1 MSKALLMTGTNVPC
15 IPLKLRKL
23 EFSRFKGSY
32 YNFTIGLIMNHF
44 EEYTTQFVQQVG
56 KKEGAVSPVIIN
68 SASFGYGDSETGEG
82 IFDGSVKKPLYSRM
96 GNPTS
101 AQLEQILASMDG
113 GIGAVATSSGMGATA
128 MATLSLLKSGDEIVS
143 VGGLFGGTYSYFSE
157 TLPRFGITSRFFDVD
172 ELDAIKE
179 AITDKTKILFLESVG
194 NPNMRLPDI
203 KAIAD
208 IANAVGIVLMV
219 DNTCTPLSVKPLEL
233 GADIIVYSTT
243 KIITGN
249 ASSLGGAVVFRA
261 IHEGDDKFKGER
273 YAEIHPFI
281 KKMGKM
287 ALIGNAKKR
296 ALRDFGMS
304 ANGFGSYLTM
314 LGLETLPL
322 RMDRVVSSVEKIVKE
337 LDALGFVINHPA
349 LPSHPHH
356 ERYVKQFSQGCGTLF
371 TIDMGSKEAA
381 FAFLNRSKLITITA
395 NIGDSRT
402 LGLHMAS
409 TIYRDFDESV
419 REFLGITEGL
429 IRISIG
435 LENPDDIIND
445 FSMARNSSF

>member
-1 MSKALLMTGTNVPC
+1 
-15 IPLKLRKL
+15 
-23 EFSRFKGSY
+23 
-32 YNFTIGLIMNHF
+32 MNRF
-44 EEYTTQFVQQVG
+44 EEYATQFVQQVG
-56 KKEGAVSPVIIN
+56 KKEGPISPVMIN
-68 SASFGYGDSETGEG
+68 AASFGYGDSESGEG

-113 GIGAVATSSGMGATA
+113 GIAAVAASSGMGATA
-128 MATLSLLKSGDEIVS
+128 MATISLLKSGDEIIS
-143 VGGLFGGTYSYFSE
+143 IGGLFGGTYSYFSE
-157 TLPRFGITSRFFDVD
+157 TLSRFGITSKFFDVD
-172 ELDAIKE
+172 EISAIE
-179 AITDKTKILFLESVG
+179 SSIGTETKIIFLESVG

-203 KAIAD
+203 KKIAD
-208 IANAVGIVLMV
+208 IANKHGIVLMV
-219 DNTCTPLSVKPLEL
+219 DNTCTPLSIKPLAL
-233 GADIIVYSTT
+233 GADIVVYSTT

-261 IHEGDDKFKGER
+261 INEADDKFKSER
-273 YAEIHPFI
+273 YKEVHPFI
-281 KKMGKM
+281 KKMGAM
-287 ALIGNAKKR
+287 ALLANAKKR

-304 ANGFGSYLTM
+304 ANGFGSYLTL

-322 RMDRVVSSVEKIVKE
+322 RMDRIVSSIEKIVAVLSAE
-337 LDALGFVINHPA
+337 GFAINHPSLSA
-349 LPSHPHH
+349 HPHH
-356 ERYVKQFSQGCGTLF
+356 SRYQEQFKNGCGTLF

-381 FAFLNRSKLITITA
+381 FSFLNASKLITITA

-409 TIYRDFDESV
+409 TIYRDFDENA
-419 REFLGITEGL
+419 RNFLGITSGL

-445 FSMARNSSF
+445 FITARNSSF

>member
-1 MSKALLMTGTNVPC
+1 M
-15 IPLKLRKL
+15 RFE
-23 EFSRFKGSY
+23 EFS
-32 YNFTIGLIMNHF
+32 
-44 EEYTTQFVQQVG
+44 TQFVQQVG
-56 KKEGAVSPVIIN
+56 KKEGPISPVMIN

-82 IFDGSVKKPLYSRM
+82 IFDGSVKKPLYSRV

-101 AQLEQILASMDG
+101 AQLESILASMDG
-113 GIGAVATSSGMGATA
+113 GIGAVTASSGMGATA
-128 MATLSLLKSGDEIVS
+128 MATLSLLKSGDEILS
-143 VGGLFGGTYSYFSE
+143 IGGLFGGTYSYFSE
-157 TLPRFGITSRFFDVD
+157 TLTRFGITTRFFDVD
-172 ELDAIKE
+172 EFSAIE
-179 AITDKTKILFLESVG
+179 AAITDKTKIIFLESVG

-203 KAIAD
+203 KAIAA
-208 IANAVGIVLMV
+208 IATAHRVVLMV
-219 DNTCTPLSVKPLEL
+219 DNTITPLSIKPLAL
-233 GADIIVYSTT
+233 GADIVVYSTT

-249 ASSLGGAVVFRA
+249 ASSLGGAVIFRA
-261 IHEGDDKFKGER
+261 INEGEDKFKTDR
-273 YAEIHPFI
+273 YSEVHPFI
-281 KKMGKM
+281 KKMGAM

-322 RMDRVVSSVEKIVKE
+322 RMDRVVSSVEKIAIT
-337 LDALGFVINHPA
+337 LDKSGFNINHPV
-349 LPSHPHH
+349 LPQHPHH
-356 ERYVKQFSQGCGTLF
+356 ERYRTQFSQGCGTLF

-409 TIYRDFDESV
+409 TIYRDFDEPV
-419 REFLGITEGL
+419 REFLGITPGL
-429 IRISIG
+429 IRVSIG

-445 FSMARNSSF
+445 FVMARG

>member
-1 MSKALLMTGTNVPC
+1 
-15 IPLKLRKL
+15 
-23 EFSRFKGSY
+23 
-32 YNFTIGLIMNHF
+32 MNRF

-82 IFDGSVKKPLYSRM
+82 IFDGSVKKPLYSRI

-113 GIGAVATSSGMGATA
+113 GIGAVAASSGMGATA
-128 MATLSLLKSGDEIVS
+128 MATLSLLKSGDEILS

-157 TLPRFGITSRFFDVD
+157 TLTRFGITTKFFDVD
-172 ELDAIKE
+172 ELEAIE
-179 AITDKTKILFLESVG
+179 AAITDKTKILFLESVG

-208 IANAVGIVLMV
+208 IANRYGVVLMV
-219 DNTCTPLSVKPLEL
+219 DNTITPLSVKPIAL

-249 ASSLGGAVVFRA
+249 ASALGGAVVFRA
-261 IHEGDDKFKGER
+261 IKEGDDKFKGER
-273 YAEIHPFI
+273 YAEVHPFI
-281 KKMGKM
+281 KKMGAM

-322 RMDRVVSSVEKIVKE
+322 RMDRVVSSVEKIAKE
-337 LDALGFVINHPA
+337 LDASGFVINHPV

-356 ERYVKQFSQGCGTLF
+356 ERYVNQFSQGCGTLF

-419 REFLGITEGL
+419 REFLGITAGL

-445 FSMARNSSF
+445 FRMARNSSL